1 VDESLKETV
10 PKTDVVPNVDTSM
23 APETDIVPNTDMSM
37 APDTVVDQNI
47 PDTPEKEKTP
57 KVVMF
62 GNNSGD
68 NTIVNS
74 QFDESMKTISDY
86 HGDSVPAD

>member
-1 VDESLKETV
+1 
-10 PKTDVVPNVDTSM
+10 TDVVPNVDTSV

-37 APDTVVDQNI
+37 APDTVVDKNV
-47 PDTPEKEKTP
+47 PDTAEKEKTP
-57 KVVMF
+57 EVVMT

-74 QFDESMKTISDY
+74 QSDE
-86 HGDSVPAD
+86 